1 MTTVIITITPIII
14 ILSCVMQSGQHPQKV
29 ALGFKTA
36 FCDAHVSGL
45 SSEHLTLAQYCGGQT
60 IAHAVQTQTARRV
73 NRSFI

>member
-14 ILSCVMQSGQHPQKV
+14 VLSCLMQAGQHPQNV

-45 SSEHLTLAQYCGGQT
+45 SSEHSTLAQYCGRQT
-60 IAHAVQTQTARRV
+60 IAHVVQTQIARRV